1 MDQDAPVPTSP
12 KTPRDPDVAFD
23 DLVFDIAFAMRH
35 RLPASRRDVKSADNA
50 EYLARRVA
58 EMLQRRFRLDR
69 KEPPPLHS
77 TPDMKG

>member
-35 RLPASRRDVKSADNA
+35 KLPASRRDVKSADNA